1 MNINRICIFSLLLF
15 LCGRLSAQEQLIRLQ
30 QNPRLAKETTGF
42 RQKSLNAAEATPLLL
57 PFTEDFSKENI
68 YPDTARWTDR
78 NAFVNRS
85 FCVRPPSIGVATL
98 DAVDACGR
106 IYPQGKTT
114 AFPADTLTSRP
125 IRLDSIFS
133 PIARSLTAADSVYF
147 SFFYQPGGGL
157 QDHPWE
163 GLGDAPEGTDSLLLD
178 FGYFTGDSVL
188 SEDSLSYLPEIR
200 WIPVWSEGGM
210 NLETFIKTYHL
221 DSTVYFRQ
229 VMIPVT
235 DSCFFNGRFQ
245 FRFRNLASLEFTAD
259 NPTWAGNVDFWNI
272 DYIRLD
278 RGRSYKDTF
287 IDDIVIAENPGGL
300 LQHYEAMP
308 WNQFRTSELKSAFQ
322 VHLANL
328 SNTTKNASYQ
338 FSVTNPEG
346 QQVGSYDGGSY
357 NIEYFRRSGYQSYAP
372 HARPSLGSVQLAS
385 NADTVDFRITHIHKE
400 AGSGDMNPD
409 NDTAV
414 FIQKFRNYYAYDDGT
429 PEAGY
434 TVIDID
440 TKHTALAL
448 KFKLNT
454 PDTLR
459 AVGMYINH
467 VLDDAN
473 AFDFTLCVWNDRN
486 DMPGECVY
494 SQKVSQDSL
503 LKLYELQLFY
513 LDRPQFVSG
522 SFYVGYELNGKNFL
536 NVGFDQNTD
545 HSTDVRYFSG
555 NKWHTSFL
563 CGTPMLRP
571 FLGAAWSPLSVTDNA
586 PTDKPDIYPN
596 PASGRI
602 QLRLPEGMET
612 SRTEVE
618 IFSMTGQRMYKG
630 LYTESISVASWPSG
644 MYFLRAQDNGHC
656 CTGKFTVR

>member
-1 MNINRICIFSLLLF
+1 MKIHRIGLLALLL
-15 LCGRLSAQEQLIRLQ
+15 GLSGGLFAQEQLTRMQ
-30 QNPRLAKETTGF
+30 RNPQLAKETPAF
-42 RQKSLNAAEATPLLL
+42 RQKSMNAAEVTPLLL
-57 PFTEDFSKENI
+57 PFTEDFSRDGV
-68 YPDTARWTDR
+68 YPDTARWMDR

-98 DAVDACGR
+98 DALDARGR
-106 IYPQGKTT
+106 VYPQGKAT

-133 PIARSLTAADSVYF
+133 PIARSLTPADSVYF

-163 GLGDAPEGTDSLLLD
+163 GLGDAPEGTDSLMLD

-188 SEDSLSYLPEIR
+188 AEDSVTRVPEII
-200 WIPVWSEGGM
+200 WVPVWSEGGM
-210 NLETFIKTYHL
+210 NLETFIRTYHL
-221 DSTVYFRQ
+221 DTSVCFRQ

-245 FRFRNLASLEFTAD
+245 FRFRNLASLEFTAEK
-259 NPTWAGNVDFWNI
+259 PTWAGNVDFWNI

-278 RGRSYKDTF
+278 RGRTRKDTF
-287 IDDIVIAENPGGL
+287 IDDIVIAENPGSM

-308 WNQFRTSELKSAFQ
+308 WNQFTASELKSAFGM
-322 VHLANL
+322 HLANL
-328 SNTTKNASYQ
+328 SNATKNASYRY
-338 FSVTNPEG
+338 SVTNPEG

-440 TKHTALAL
+440 TYHTALAL

-459 AVGMYINH
+459 AVGMYLNH
-467 VLDDAN
+467 VLDEAN
-473 AFDFTLCVWNDRN
+473 AFDFTLCVWKDQN

-494 SQKVSQDSL
+494 TQKVCQDSASG
-503 LKLYELQLFY
+503 LYDFQLFY
-513 LDRPQFVSG
+513 LDRPQYVSG
-522 SFYVGYELNGKNFL
+522 SFYVGYEINGRQFL

-545 HSTDVRYFSG
+545 HSADVRYFSG

-563 CGTPMLRP
+563 SGTPMLRP
-571 FLGAAWSPLSVTDNA
+571 FLGAAWNPLSVTDNA
-586 PTDKPDIYPN
+586 STEGLDIWPN
-596 PASGRI
+596 PASNRI
-602 QLRLPEGMET
+602 QLRLPEGMDA
-612 SRTEVE
+612 SRTGME
-618 IFSMTGQRMYKG
+618 IYSVTGQRMYKG
-630 LYTESISVASWPSG
+630 TCSESVSVASWPSG
-644 MYFLRAQDNGHC
+644 MYFLRVQDDSRC
-656 CTGKFTVR
+656 RTGKFMVR

>member
-1 MNINRICIFSLLLF
+1 MNKNRIYPFILLLAF
-15 LCGRLSAQEQLIRLQ
+15 SSGLHAQERLTRMQ
-30 QNPRLAKETTGF
+30 QNPQLSAKSSAF
-42 RQKSLNAAEATPLLL
+42 RQKSTLSAETTPLLL
-57 PFTEDFSKENI
+57 PFVEDFSKEGI
-68 YPDTARWTDR
+68 YPDTARWTD
-78 NAFVNRS
+78 NTAFINRS

-98 DAVDACGR
+98 DAADARGH

-114 AFPADTLTSRP
+114 AFPTDTLTSRP

-178 FGYFTGDSVL
+178 FGYDTGDSIL
-188 SEDSLSYLPEIR
+188 SEDSTTYLPETK
-200 WIPVWSEGGM
+200 WITVWSEGGM

-221 DSTVYFRQ
+221 DTTVYFRQ

-235 DSCFFNGRFQ
+235 DNCFFNGHFR
-245 FRFRNLASLEFTAD
+245 FRFRNLASLEFTSE

-278 RGRSYKDTF
+278 RGRTCKDTF
-287 IDDIVIAENPGGL
+287 IDDIVIAENPGSML
-300 LQHYEAMP
+300 EHYESMP
-308 WNQFRTSELKSAFQ
+308 WNQFQASELKTAFQ
-322 VHLANL
+322 LHLANL
-328 SNTTKNASYQ
+328 SNATKNASYQ
-338 FSVTNPEG
+338 FHVTNPEG
-346 QQVGSYDGGSY
+346 QTVGSYDGGSY
-357 NIEYFRRSGYQSYAP
+357 NIEYFRRNGYQSYAP
-372 HARPSLGSVQLAS
+372 HAKPSLSSVQLAS

-440 TKHTALAL
+440 TYHTALAM
-448 KFKLNT
+448 KFKLNV

-473 AFDFTLCVWNDRN
+473 SFGFTLCVWNERN
-486 DMPGECVY
+486 GMPGDCIY
-494 SQKVSQDSL
+494 SQKVQQDTGRG
-503 LKLYELQLFY
+503 LYDFQLFY
-513 LDRPQFVSG
+513 LDQPQAVHG
-522 SFYVGYELNGKNFL
+522 SFYIGYEINGRNYL
-536 NVGFDQNTD
+536 NVGFDQNSD
-545 HSTDVRYFSG
+545 HSAEVRYFSG

-571 FLGAAWSPLSVTDNA
+571 FLGAAWNPLSVAEKADGRKLN
-586 PTDKPDIYPN
+586 IFPN
-596 PASGRI
+596 PASSQI
-602 QLRLPEGMET
+602 QLSLPDGMEA

-618 IFSMTGQRMYKG
+618 IYSVTGQCILRQA
-630 LYTESISVASWPSG
+630 YTKTLDVRSWPAG
-644 MYFLRAQDNGHC
+644 MYLLRVRDGNRC
-656 CTGKFTVR
+656 CSGKFTVR